1 MKRAAAASFRGLLP
15 RGCLPVMALLA
26 SANACARGTGA
37 TLITPPAPSAAA
49 AAPAGGAEG
58 VEQGDLKHGDLE
70 HGSPEQGDGAPDSVP
85 ALEGAVNR
93 SLLTRL
99 GVPQAWQHSRGAGVI
114 VGVLD
119 NGFYADDPIMA
130 GAYLEPELKFENV
143 VLRQD
148 IPCAA
153 HGSTVAATIA
163 ARGSGPGSIV
173 GIAPAAQIL
182 RMSYGC
188 PKWVELDLK
197 QAPPGEQER
206 LHLQYVHEIAV
217 QGAHAF
223 DWAVDHGA
231 KIINF
236 SATLFPPNYE
246 QLPIAHRIANS
257 DLQVLAAAAQ
267 RARAHGVLI
276 LAAAGNWIGIKTS
289 ADQPDWKSAYPQ
301 GGLYFPASSPA
312 VVAVGCACG
321 APGRACEFFHTGAEI
336 GQPQIS
342 SLRQGHHY
350 GPGLAFVGYCDGVP
364 GVIEQQQKFVY
375 DLTQEG
381 GTSNAA
387 PEVAGVLAL
396 AWAASPDSSAE
407 AMLDVLRRSSTDLGE
422 PGYDERFGYGV
433 PNARRAVEL
442 ARSSSSKK

>member
-1 MKRAAAASFRGLLP
+1 MRHAAAGSFRRLLP
-15 RGCLPVMALLA
+15 HGCLPVVALLA
-26 SANACARGTGA
+26 SASNCARGTGA
-37 TLITPPAPSAAA
+37 TRATPPAAAEPA
-49 AAPAGGAEG
+49 GAPAGSAQGG
-58 VEQGDLKHGDLE
+58 VEQGGSE
-70 HGSPEQGDGAPDSVP
+70 HGGAAPDGVA
-85 ALEGAVNR
+85 ALEGVVNR
-93 SLLTRL
+93 SLLMCL
-99 GVPQAWQHSRGAGVI
+99 GVPRAWQHSRGEGVI

-197 QAPPGEQER
+197 QAPAGEQER
-206 LHLQYVHEIAV
+206 LHLEYVHEIAV

-321 APGRACEFFHTGAEI
+321 DPGQACEFFHTGTEI

-364 GVIEQQQKFVY
+364 GVIQQQQKFVY

-396 AWAASPDSSAE
+396 TWAASPRSSAE
-407 AMLDVLRRSSTDLGE
+407 AMLDVLRHSSTDLGE

-433 PNARRAVEL
+433 PDAARAVEL
-442 ARSSSSKK
+442 ARSSSVQK

>member
-1 MKRAAAASFRGLLP
+1 MH
-15 RGCLPVMALLA
+15 
-26 SANACARGTGA
+26 CARGTGA
-37 TLITPPAPSAAA
+37 TAPSPSALSA
-49 AAPAGGAEG
+49 AAPARASGAAAG
-58 VEQGDLKHGDLE
+58 
-70 HGSPEQGDGAPDSVP
+70 PEQSGA
-85 ALEGAVNR
+85 ALEGVVNR
-93 SLLTRL
+93 SLLMRL
-99 GVPQAWQHSRGAGVI
+99 GVPEAWQHSRGEGVI

-163 ARGSGPGSIV
+163 ARGSGPGSIM
-173 GIAPAAQIL
+173 GIAPAAHIL

-197 QAPPGEQER
+197 QASPGEQER
-206 LHLQYVHEIAV
+206 LHLEWEHEIAV

-223 DWAVDHGA
+223 EWAADHGA

-236 SATLFPPNYE
+236 STSLFPPNYTR
-246 QLPIAHRIANS
+246 LPPARRVADA
-257 DLQVLAAAAQ
+257 DLQTLAQAVQ
-267 RARAHGVLI
+267 RARARGVLV
-276 LAAAGNWIGIKTS
+276 LAASGNWLGIKTS
-289 ADQPDWKSAYPQ
+289 ADQPEWQSPFPQ
-301 GGLYFPASSPA
+301 AGLYFPASSPA
-312 VVAVGCACG
+312 AVAVGCACG
-321 APGRACEFFHTGAEI
+321 DPGHACEFFHTGAEI

-381 GTSNAA
+381 GTSNAT

-396 AWAASPDSSAE
+396 AWAASPRSSAE
-407 AMLDVLRRSSTDLGE
+407 AMLDVLRRSSTDLGQA
-422 PGYDERFGYGV
+422 GYDERFGYGV
-433 PNARRAVEL
+433 PSAARAVEL
-442 ARSSSSKK
+442 ARSSSPPK